1 MQFRV
6 DRVPASVTW
15 ELRQAV
21 LRPHQA
27 IDQLALPDD
36 DEVSTGTFAAID
48 ENEEVVGTVRVAP
61 ARPPFPL
68 GAEVPANASTWQ
80 LRGMATREDV
90 RTVGIGTALL
100 NRVVE
105 YVAEDGGGLI
115 WCNARVPATG
125 FYRRGG
131 FVVQGDVWEEPAIG
145 PHVVMWRLV

>member
-36 DEVSTGTFAAID
+36 DETSTGTFAAID

-61 ARPPFPL
+61 ASPPVSPRCR
-68 GAEVPANASTWQ
+68 STGQ
-80 LRGMATREDV
+80 RFNLATA
-90 RTVGIGTALL
+90 GNG
-100 NRVVE
+100 
-105 YVAEDGGGLI
+105 
-115 WCNARVPATG
+115 
-125 FYRRGG
+125 
-131 FVVQGDVWEEPAIG
+131 
-145 PHVVMWRLV
+145 HS